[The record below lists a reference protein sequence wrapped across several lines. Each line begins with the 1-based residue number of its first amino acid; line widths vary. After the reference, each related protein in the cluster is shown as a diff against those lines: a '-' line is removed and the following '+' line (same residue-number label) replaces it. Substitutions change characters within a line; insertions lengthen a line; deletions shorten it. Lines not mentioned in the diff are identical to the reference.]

1 MDIRMNDFGNPNP
14 NPIPVIVP
22 GEVQNLVNQGLRNRN
37 QGARFNPF
45 LDHLPE
51 VEELGA
57 IQHVWA
63 AVDSKECPTDSLPS
77 FQRHYFLFFFVFS
90 SKYRKT
96 HQ

>member
-1 MDIRMNDFGNPNP
+1 MDIRMNDFGNQNP

-51 VEELGA
+51 IEELGA
-57 IQHVWA
+57 IQHV
-63 AVDSKECPTDSLPS
+63 
-77 FQRHYFLFFFVFS
+77 
-90 SKYRKT
+90 
-96 HQ
+96 